1 MVFEMR
7 LSKSHYNKET
17 DKIYAE
23 SELDYWHE
31 KHHQYI
37 NKETN
42 FNLLQEIAFFLLI
55 FAMMFSNFQWK
66 LGTFI
71 FFFGLEIIEEISCW
85 IYAYKIMGN
94 KK

>member
-1 MVFEMR
+1 MR
-7 LSKSHYNKET
+7 KISKSYYDKKTNK
-17 DKIYAE
+17 IHAE
-23 SELDYWHE
+23 NKLDYYHE

-37 NKETN
+37 NNETN

-71 FFFGLEIIEEISCW
+71 FFFGLELIEEISCW
-85 IYAYKIMGN
+85 YYAYSMMN
-94 KK
+94 KKKVK